1 MTDPTGDPHAE
12 FQIRPVYE
20 SEMENEKKIVQ
31 EGKLSEIYNL
41 PFPRGLLY
49 YPLSA
54 QEAEARGCKNRVAVD
69 ASKGRC
75 VY

>member
-31 EGKLSEIYNL
+31 EGKLSEI
-41 PFPRGLLY
+41 
-49 YPLSA
+49 
-54 QEAEARGCKNRVAVD
+54 
-69 ASKGRC
+69 
-75 VY
+75 